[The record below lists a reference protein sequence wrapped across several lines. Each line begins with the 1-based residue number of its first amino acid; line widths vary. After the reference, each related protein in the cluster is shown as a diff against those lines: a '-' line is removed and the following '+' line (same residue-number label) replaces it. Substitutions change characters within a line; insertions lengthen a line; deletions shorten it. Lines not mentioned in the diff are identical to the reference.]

1 LADNKTYTPSPGPGL
16 LVADAPATNSTPV
29 AGSKDNLSGPQVM
42 SKWLWVVYPLALTG
56 IGSVWG
62 SLTSVLLGRQVGAL
76 VIDPLQAAGALG
88 ATLSIGS
95 LIGLFAQPIMGR
107 LSDKTQL
114 KVIGRRNFWILS
126 GGVGGAAALLAIAA
140 STDLVLVTVFYALA
154 MLPLCAL
161 QAALTA
167 VLPERIP
174 VRLRGTMSGIVG
186 TTGVLGAMIG
196 IALAGLTPELFTGYV
211 LIAIFL
217 AVSAVLFAFSTKDAP
232 APISIPIVDKRLR
245 REANR
250 LPGLRAHS
258 DFWWTFAGRFLVIFG
273 YFIIA
278 GFNLFLLRDYIKVGD
293 GSITAAAQALVGISL
308 VSSLLSL
315 IFSVI
320 GGVLSDRFGR
330 VKVFVGFAAILMVP
344 AAVVF
349 VTTPTYT
356 GFFVAQ
362 AILGC
367 AFGMYTAVDQVLITR
382 VLPNDRNVARDLGLI
397 NVANSGPQVLAPVI
411 AGFLIAATAD
421 YTLLF
426 YISIAAFILAAV
438 TVRFIKSVP

>member
-1 LADNKTYTPSPGPGL
+1 LADNTTYTPGAIPELSIAGEQVIHPAPD
-16 LVADAPATNSTPV
+16 LVEK
-29 AGSKDNLSGPQVM
+29 GRLSGPQVM

-62 SLTSVLLGRQVGAL
+62 SLTSVLLGRQVGGL
-76 VIDPLQAAGALG
+76 VADPLQAAGALG

-107 LSDKTQL
+107 LSDKTRL
-114 KVIGRRNFWILS
+114 RFIGRRNFWILI
-126 GGVGGAAALLAIAA
+126 GGLGGAMGLLAIAA
-140 STDLVLVTVFYALA
+140 STSLALLTVFYALA

-196 IALAGLTPELFTGYV
+196 ITLAGLSPELFTGYL

-217 AVSAVLFAFSTKDAP
+217 AVSAVLFAFSTRDAP
-232 APISIPIVDKRLR
+232 APVNTPILDKQLR

-250 LPGLRAHS
+250 LPGLRTHS

-278 GFNLFLLRDYIKVGD
+278 GFNLYLLRDYIKVGD
-293 GSITAAAQALVGISL
+293 GSITAASQALVGISL

-315 IFSVI
+315 VFSVI

-330 VKVFVGFAAILMVP
+330 VKVFVGLAAILMIP

-349 VTTPTYT
+349 ITTPTYT

-411 AGFLIAATAD
+411 AGFLIAATAN
-421 YTLLF
+421 YTILF
-426 YISIAAFILAAV
+426 YISIAAFILAAA
-438 TVRFIKSVP
+438 TVRFIRSVP